1 VSAPQLQRVLAPAA
15 VSVFLISGC
24 GGSHHNGARGTV
36 SVDADGHI
44 GALRVDLSD
53 RRAIIA
59 FAGHP
64 DAERH
69 GRYAAMS
76 SVGPAPYDALG
87 YDCDADTNP
96 NSYAIPLVGGGPFCH
111 TVFFVDV
118 RSGQLGLFYST
129 QARYVE
135 RHGVHVGMPTAT
147 AERLLH
153 RRAIVGCINSIELG
167 RPGRRPWLALIFDG
181 GTTTQTRLPHLRGGH
196 VAVLVLHSAKH
207 DPGVFECQ

>member
-1 VSAPQLQRVLAPAA
+1 MSAPQLQRVLAPAA

-24 GGSHHNGARGTV
+24 AGSHHSGASGTV

-44 GALRVDLSD
+44 GALSVDLSD
-53 RRAIIA
+53 RAIIA
-59 FAGHP
+59 FAGRPH
-64 DAERH
+64 AERH
-69 GRYAAMS
+69 RRYAAAS

-87 YDCDADTNP
+87 YDCDANISP
-96 NSYAIPLVGGGPFCH
+96 NSYAIPLVGGGPFCQ

-118 RSGQLGLFYST
+118 RSGRLGLFYST

-135 RHGVHVGMPTAT
+135 RHGVHVRMPTAT
-147 AERLLH
+147 AERHLH

-167 RPGRRPWLALIFDG
+167 RPGRRPWLRFIFDG
-181 GTTTQTRLPHLRGGH
+181 GTTTRTRLPHLRGGH

>member
-1 VSAPQLQRVLAPAA
+1 MTATLRAVAIPVL
-15 VSVFLISGC
+15 VVFVVSGC
-24 GGSHHNGARGTV
+24 GGSHHNGASGFV
-36 SVDADGHI
+36 AVDADGRI

-59 FAGHP
+59 FAGRP

-87 YDCDADTNP
+87 YDCAANINP
-96 NSYAIPLVGGGPFCH
+96 NSYAIPLVGGGPVCH
-111 TVFFVDV
+111 TVFFVDA
-118 RSGQLGLFYST
+118 RSGRLGLFYNT
-129 QARYVE
+129 QPRFVE

-147 AERLLH
+147 AEKLLQ
-153 RRAIVGCINSIELG
+153 RRVIVGCINSIELG
-167 RPGRRPWLALIFDG
+167 RPGRRPWLRFIFGG
-181 GTTTQTRLPHLRGGH
+181 GTISHTHLPHLRRGH